1 MIPDVHLR
9 SPADH
14 LITSSSLGQ
23 EQRFHI
29 WLPVRLKTPPP
40 LHPAVNHISQHIVM
54 DAATFSRGQR
64 SPGPHCKEEDR

>member
-14 LITSSSLGQ
+14 LITSSSPAQ

-29 WLPVRLKTPPP
+29 WLPVRLKTPPTLP
-40 LHPAVNHISQHIVM
+40 IQQLTTLANIL
-54 DAATFSRGQR
+54 
-64 SPGPHCKEEDR
+64 